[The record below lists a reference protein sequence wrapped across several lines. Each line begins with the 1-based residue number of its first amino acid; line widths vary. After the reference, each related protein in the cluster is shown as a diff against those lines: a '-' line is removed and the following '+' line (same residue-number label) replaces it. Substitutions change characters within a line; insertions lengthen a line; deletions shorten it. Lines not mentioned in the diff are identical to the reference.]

1 MLFAESLQDE
11 SWKIVGM
18 VGVFSA
24 SSDRYIS
31 IGTRGKQVFKRELA
45 LGVQ

>member
-1 MLFAESLQDE
+1 MFAESLQDE

-31 IGTRGKQVFKRELA
+31 IGTRETGVKKELA
-45 LGVQ
+45 LRVQ

>member
-1 MLFAESLQDE
+1 LFAESLQDE

-24 SSDRYIS
+24 SSDRYRS
-31 IGTRGKQVFKRELA
+31 IGSRETGIKKELG
-45 LGVQ
+45 LGV